1 MSFLL
6 ERMHPRYRVFLQ
18 PPTEPGRAED
28 ENGEETR
35 RLEDSAETPST
46 NADAETTPAD
56 AGADTTSES
65 PTGETETPSSD
76 QQDETSE
83 DSVEATDTITAG
95 EETESDEEEE
105 STEFFDDSGLTD
117 NEIAATVTD
126 DGMEASVN
134 VKVNGAVS
142 RSAIVDALQRA
153 GVIAGYDNDAI
164 DTLMDEDGPRGFP
177 VVVARGKPPGE
188 GISAKLELYFER
200 NPQPQVTYDEQGHA
214 NYKEV
219 GVIQQVKA
227 GDLLAVKSPAERG
240 DPGYTVRDKQ
250 LAGVIGRDIPLAA
263 GPGTKFEDK
272 DGFRLVAISSGAVSM
287 LDDNRISVSEQFI
300 VEGDVDFSTGNIRF
314 DGAVHVRGNVI
325 AGFAIYASGDIEI
338 NGVVE
343 DAYIHCG
350 GNLQVRG
357 GFLGKGNGIARVCGE
372 THIRFLENQKVIGNG
387 DVHIAE
393 EIIYANVITLGQVVV
408 RYGKG
413 AIIGGTVAATK
424 GINAKI
430 AGNLHNQRTNLIVG
444 VNQLLSERMN
454 KATDA
459 LAHKTDMK
467 EVLQQALDKL
477 MKQKYEGKKPL
488 SPEQSEAIDLLYEH
502 MGGIDRWTQEIE
514 TLRDQWFEQINL
526 LEKEAR
532 ITVDNEVHS
541 GVKITIGSRAKL
553 IDEDFGRSEFH
564 LEDDMVVGNTAKKG
578 KSR

>member
-1 MSFLL
+1 MSILL
-6 ERMHPRYRVFLQ
+6 ERLHPRYRVFLQ
-18 PPTEPGRAED
+18 QPAVPGRAED
-28 ENGEETR
+28 ENGEEAR
-35 RLEDSAETPST
+35 KPEDSIDPSPAEAEAESTPEAVAGQT
-46 NADAETTPAD
+46 EETTGTAEPGDTDSGPKDETTTD
-56 AGADTTSES
+56 AG
-65 PTGETETPSSD
+65 
-76 QQDETSE
+76 
-83 DSVEATDTITAG
+83 EATETITAG
-95 EETESDEEEE
+95 EESEEDGEEE

-117 NEIAATVTD
+117 SEVAATVSD

-142 RSAIVDALQRA
+142 RSAIVNALQRA

-164 DTLMDEDGPRGFP
+164 DKLMDEEGPRGFP

-188 GISAKLELYFER
+188 GISAKLELFFER
-200 NPQPQVTYDEQGHA
+200 NPQPQVSYDEKGHA

-219 GVIQQVKA
+219 GVIQQVKE
-227 GDLLAVKSPAERG
+227 GELLAVKTPAERG
-240 DPGYTVRDKQ
+240 DPGFTVRDKQ
-250 LAGVIGRDIPLAA
+250 LVGVIGHDIPLNA

-272 DGFRLVAISSGAVSM
+272 DGFRLVATTSGAVSM
-287 LDDNRISVSEQFI
+287 QDDNRISVSEQFI

-314 DGAVHVRGNVI
+314 DGAVHVLGNVI

-357 GFLGKGNGIARVCGE
+357 GFLGKGKGIARVCGE

-430 AGNLHNQRTNLIVG
+430 AGNLHNQRTNMIVG
-444 VNQLLSERMN
+444 VNQLLSERLN

-459 LAHKTDMK
+459 LAHRTDMK
-467 EVLQQALDKL
+467 EILQQALDSL
-477 MKQKYEGKKPL
+477 MKKKYEGKNPL

-502 MGGIDRWTQEIE
+502 MGGIDRWTEEIE
-514 TLRDQWFEQINL
+514 TLRDQWFGQISQ

-532 ITVDNEVHS
+532 VLVDNEVHS
-541 GVKITIGSRAKL
+541 GVKITIGSRSKL
-553 IDEDFGRSEFH
+553 IEEDYGRSEFR
-564 LEDDMVVGNTAKKG
+564 LEDDMVVGNMAKKG
-578 KSR
+578 K